1 MNVKC
6 TGELGAMA
14 IKNDAKIEEN
24 MTCQFKI
31 NMWKLMNFDLSTR
44 ISQKFTL

>member
-1 MNVKC
+1 MSVKC

-24 MTCQFKI
+24 MTCHLKI
-31 NMWKLMNFDLSTR
+31 NMRNLINFELSTR
-44 ISQKFTL
+44 KSQKFPL